1 MARSHIAASATKTG
15 TSLVILILFGLW
27 IPPVLADPQAP
38 VSFSKQIL
46 PLFQT
51 RCMGC
56 HGGPAPASGYS
67 MESRDRLLSGGRHG
81 AAVIKGKGAQSELI
95 RYLTG
100 DLKPK
105 MPPDGAVDLER
116 ISIIRRW
123 IDEGAKID
131 GMIAPIPAASA
142 ALAPTSVSH
151 SPHSPAL
158 PAPVTALSYS
168 PDGSLSGGR
177 WIPKQSDC
185 WILPQAHSSRHS
197 EALPARYRL
206 WPGVQTGN
214 CLRQAAECPRY
225 PARCFYLMSARP
237 R

>member
-1 MARSHIAASATKTG
+1 MTPHAVRWQFFRSASRSRNYGVARSHIGAAAIRTLSA
-15 TSLVILILFGLW
+15 LVTLIIFGLT
-27 IPPVLADPQAP
+27 IPHASADPQAP

-46 PLFQT
+46 PLLQT

-67 MESRDRLLSGGRHG
+67 METRDRLLGGGRHG
-81 AAVIKGKGAQSELI
+81 AAVIKGKGAQSELV

-131 GMIAPIPAASA
+131 GMIAPVAAAASA
-142 ALAPTSVSH
+142 SAPTSVLH
-151 SPHSPAL
+151 SPHSPTL
-158 PAPVTALSYS
+158 PAPVTSLAYS
-168 PDGSLSGGR
+168 PDGSLLAVGGYR
-177 WIPKQSDC
+177 VVRLLDSSTGVS
-185 WILPQAHSSRHS
+185 QADTR
-197 EALPARYRL
+197 R
-206 WPGVQTGN
+206 
-214 CLRQAAECPRY
+214 
-225 PARCFYLMSARP
+225 RCRAGSNT
-237 R
+237 